1 MTTYQNASPARTLT
15 ALAFTLIA
23 GSVLMFGALSPAH
36 VQAAQS
42 ATTVSVA

>member
-36 VQAAQS
+36 VQAAQ
-42 ATTVSVA
+42 ATTTVSAA

>member
-1 MTTYQNASPARTLT
+1 MTTYHNASAARTLT

-36 VQAAQS
+36 VQAAQAATIVS
-42 ATTVSVA
+42 AA